1 MHIYIFLCT
10 GQGLIVTAW
19 YNVVEQQ
26 HASSFLAVV
35 VTKQLTCYFCF
46 QEEAVQ
52 YVASTVDRLL
62 IEQRQQGLKRVYVIT
77 TYVIGKERLLV
88 AVHRQ
93 TGCKVGVTQQKLDT
107 MRCLDLSGMSTWST
121 EILLRTVAPVMCC

>member
-1 MHIYIFLCT
+1 MHYVHCCGGHQAAELSLF
-10 GQGLIVTAW
+10 
-19 YNVVEQQ
+19 
-26 HASSFLAVV
+26 
-35 VTKQLTCYFCF
+35 F

-62 IEQRQQGLKRVYVIT
+62 TEQRQQGLKRVYVIS

-93 TGCKVGVTQQKLDT
+93 TGCKIGVTQQKLAT
-107 MRCLDLSGMSTWST
+107 MRCLDLAGMVNWST
-121 EILLRTVAPVMCC
+121 EILV

>member
-1 MHIYIFLCT
+1 MVIAVCAVGHK
-10 GQGLIVTAW
+10 VTE
-19 YNVVEQQ
+19 V
-26 HASSFLAVV
+26 SICL
-35 VTKQLTCYFCF
+35 

-62 IEQRQQGLKRVYVIT
+62 IEQKQQGLKRVYVIS

-93 TGCKVGVTQQKLDT
+93 TGCKIGVTKQKFDT
-107 MRCLDLSGMSTWST
+107 LKCLDLPGELCSQCVSSKCYCS
-121 EILLRTVAPVMCC
+121 MCSSE

>member
-1 MHIYIFLCT
+1 M
-10 GQGLIVTAW
+10 VA
-19 YNVVEQQ
+19 
-26 HASSFLAVV
+26 
-35 VTKQLTCYFCF
+35 TKRLTCYSCF

-62 IEQRQQGLKRVYVIT
+62 VEQRQQGLKRVYVIS

-93 TGCKVGVTQQKLDT
+93 TGCKIGVTQQKLDT
-107 MRCLDLSGMSTWST
+107 MRCLDLSGVLNWST
-121 EILLRTVAPVMCC
+121 EILP